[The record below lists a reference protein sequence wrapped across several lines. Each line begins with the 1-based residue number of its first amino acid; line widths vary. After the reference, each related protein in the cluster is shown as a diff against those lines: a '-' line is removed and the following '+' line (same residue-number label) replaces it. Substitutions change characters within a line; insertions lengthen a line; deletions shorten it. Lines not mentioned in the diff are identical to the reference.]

1 MTVPV
6 QNPIVDYVGNGITT
20 VFAFPFRVLS
30 AGDLTVTINGLV
42 PMIPYTVSGI
52 GDDAGAV
59 TFSTAPALGAKIQ
72 LFRSVAL
79 KRDED
84 YQDNG
89 DLLADTVN
97 GDFDRIWMALQGQG
111 YLIGSGDPSIS
122 RALMLGRDDVS
133 GSGAYRAN
141 NNRIQNLGYPVSDTD
156 AATYGSARDIAEQ
169 ITTGAQGALG
179 AFLQNGAGAVVRT
192 FQSKMRDGF
201 ITPKDFNALG
211 GGVDDSHPF
220 DLAAAAAGL
229 NGQVSVPAGSWR
241 VETTPSTPVTWLVDA
256 QATLSGAGTLSGR
269 IVKLGNGGSASK
281 GTKIGA
287 PTAWLEALRPFTES
301 IAELSVL
308 STIGQIGIIGA
319 SRTSDFGM
327 AGSQGCIGVSGYAN
341 NNNTSALQTA
351 YGGYFEAR
359 RQVGAGITQAV
370 EIDIVNFGSVGVVYP
385 GNVYAP
391 DLTSCLWLAS
401 GGDIAG
407 AQGASLALGII
418 ANGAP
423 FDKGIV
429 IQTGAVTAYS
439 GEAVAFGLGRQN
451 GIVWYDSGTNKV
463 ARIRS
468 DATAA
473 SIGLVF
479 SNNTLN
485 VQDMSGVNAYT
496 MGDNGVLNIAKGT
509 GGFYFLGTKVLGWR
523 ITGWGVAT
531 GANRAALSASTATLP
546 QVAAAVAAL
555 INDLTT
561 HGIIGA

>member
-20 VFAFPFRVLS
+20 VFGFPFRVLS

-52 GDDAGAV
+52 GDDEGAV
-59 TFSTAPALGAKIQ
+59 TFTTAPALGAKIQ

-89 DLLADTVN
+89 DLLADTLN
-97 GDFDRIWMALQGQG
+97 GDLDRIWMALQGQG
-111 YLIGSGDPSIS
+111 YLVGSGDPAIS
-122 RALMLGRDDVS
+122 RALILGRDDVS

-141 NNRIQNLGYPVSDTD
+141 SNRIQDLGYPVSDTD

-179 AFLQNGAGAVVRT
+179 AFLQNGTGAVVRT
-192 FQSKMRDGF
+192 FQSKMRDAF

-220 DLAAAAAGL
+220 DLAAAAAGP

-256 QATLSGAGTLSGR
+256 QANLSGAGTLSGR
-269 IVKLGNGGSASK
+269 IVKFGNAGASSK

-287 PTAWLEALRPFTES
+287 PTAWLEQLRPFTES
-301 IAELSVL
+301 IAEFAVL

-341 NNNTSALQTA
+341 NNNTSALQTG

-429 IQTGAVTAYS
+429 IQKGAVTPYF
-439 GEAVAFGLGRQN
+439 GEAVAIALGSQN
-451 GIVWYDSGTNKV
+451 GIVWYDNTTNKI
-463 ARIRS
+463 ARIRC
-468 DATAA
+468 DATGP
-473 SIGLVF
+473 SIGQIF
-479 SNNTLN
+479 ANNRLAF
-485 VQDMSGVNAYT
+485 QDMSTNPVLT
-496 MGDNGVLNIAKGT
+496 LQDNGVLNIEKGT
-509 GGFYFLGTKVLGWR
+509 GGLYFVGTQVISARQVGWHGASGASR
-523 ITGWGVAT
+523 VAL
-531 GANRAALSASTATLP
+531 NAATATLP

-561 HGIIGA
+561 HGLIGA